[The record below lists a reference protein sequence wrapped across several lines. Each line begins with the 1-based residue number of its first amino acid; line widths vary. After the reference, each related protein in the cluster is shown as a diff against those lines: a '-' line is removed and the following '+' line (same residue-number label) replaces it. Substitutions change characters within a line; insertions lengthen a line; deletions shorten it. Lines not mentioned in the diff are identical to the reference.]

1 MSYTMK
7 RALPGAVAL
16 SLGLALAACGGMP
29 GNRSVYSVH
38 QPVVERSSVALD
50 VTTSNNG
57 LPVAEQRRVA
67 AWFEAMDLRYG
78 DRVSVEDP
86 LDRPETRTAV
96 ADIAGRYGLLLSD
109 GNPVSSGEL
118 QPGQARVVILRSRA
132 SVPGCPDWSAKSD
145 ATLKNGISPNYGCA
159 NNSNLA
165 AMVANPEDLIK
176 GQKGSPDTY
185 INTSSASI
193 EAYQKA
199 TGTKAGTISSP
210 SAGGASSSSGG
221 N

>member
-1 MSYTMK
+1 MSNTPT
-7 RALPGAVAL
+7 RTIAGVLAL
-16 SLGLALAACGGMP
+16 SLGLGLAACGGMP
-29 GNRSVYSVH
+29 ENRGVYSVR
-38 QPVVERSSVALD
+38 QPVVERSTVALD

-96 ADIAGRYGLLLSD
+96 ADIAGRYGLLLAD
-109 GNPVSSGEL
+109 GAPVVTGEV
-118 QPGQARVVILRSRA
+118 QPGQARVVIARSRA
-132 SVPGCPDWSAKSD
+132 SVPGCPDWAGKSD
-145 ATLKNGISPNYGCA
+145 ASLLNGISANYGCA
-159 NNSNLA
+159 NNGNLA
-165 AMVANPEDLIK
+165 AMIANPEDLIK

-185 INTSSASI
+185 ISTSGASINAYTATVGKKAGVTGSAS
-193 EAYQKA
+193 A
-199 TGTKAGTISSP
+199 TG
-210 SAGGASSSSGG
+210 G